1 MYMTV
6 STNSTRITDKSTRC
20 FFLRST
26 WSPSA
31 NSNTCYHIS
40 TKKKRLC
47 KDCFIMISL
56 NRLYG
61 AQPLDSFT
69 GRQPRI
75 IFRVKFL

>member
-1 MYMTV
+1 MTV
-6 STNSTRITDKSTRC
+6 STNSTRITDMQLTRC

-31 NSNTCYHIS
+31 NSNTCCHIS

-47 KDCFIMISL
+47 KDCFIMIFL

-61 AQPLDSFT
+61 AQTLDSFT
-69 GRQPRI
+69 GRQP
-75 IFRVKFL
+75 